1 MYSKGR
7 YHRSCGCRRRR
18 SGKSAPSI
26 WRRSRA
32 RPGDLANLLIIRA
45 SPIDDIENTQE
56 IVAIVHDGRVVA
68 REALLNFDVD
78 CTFELPTCLR
88 R

>member
-1 MYSKGR
+1 MSKQALRRATTDEGR
-7 YHRSCGCRRRR
+7 FLGVLV
-18 SGKSAPSI
+18 GV
-26 WRRSRA
+26 

-56 IVAIVHDGRVVA
+56 IVAVVHDGRVVD

-78 CTFELPTCLR
+78 CTFDLPTCLR